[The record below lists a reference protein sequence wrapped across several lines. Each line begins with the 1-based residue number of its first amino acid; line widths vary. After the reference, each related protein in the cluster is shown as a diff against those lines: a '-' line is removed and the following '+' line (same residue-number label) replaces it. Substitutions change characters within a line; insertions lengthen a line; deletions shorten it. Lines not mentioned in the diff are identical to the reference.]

1 MLMDKNKIIIV
12 FMGAALIPG
21 GAFAGDGKVTGGTGI
36 TVSGDA
42 SDVGGTYFGL
52 KGGED
57 PFAHLRDKV
66 SQYWTPEL
74 HGLNARIAYVSES
87 DAAGF
92 AGLDAMSPASASRL
106 AYSLNYRYGQASAFL
121 GSESDW
127 NGASFGPARSAN
139 QIGASYDFSGG
150 TKFGFGYGQLQYNFL
165 AGYSAG
171 MPSAGGLQMNDW
183 YLSLVQ
189 DVGTGGHVRLSVLQA
204 GGAAAGGMGVQGS
217 ANQLSLGYGHALSD
231 QTEIYALYTRTNNG
245 YNLATNPFGL
255 GAGPNTFG
263 LGVKHSF

>member
-1 MLMDKNKIIIV
+1 MDKHKLIV
-12 FMGAALIPG
+12 LLMGAVWVPG
-21 GAFAGDGKVTGGTGI
+21 GAFADAVKVTGGAGI
-36 TVSGDA
+36 TVSEEA
-42 SDVGGTYFGL
+42 SDVGDNAYFGL

-57 PFAHLRDKV
+57 PFAHLRDKI
-66 SQYWTPEL
+66 SQYWTPDL

-92 AGLDAMSPASASRL
+92 ASLGAMSPASAGRL
-106 AYSLNYRYGQASAFL
+106 SFSLNYHYGQASAFL

-165 AGYSAG
+165 ASSSG
-171 MPSAGGLQMNDW
+171 MPNAGGIQMNDW

-189 DVGTGGHVRLSVLQA
+189 DVGTSGHVRLSVLQA
-204 GGAAAGGMGVQGS
+204 DGAAAGGMGIQGS
-217 ANQLSLGYGHALSD
+217 ASQLSLGYGHALSN
-231 QTEIYALYTRTNNG
+231 QTEIYALYTRTNNS
-245 YNLATNPFGL
+245 YNFATNPFGL
-255 GAGPNTFG
+255 GVGPNTFG